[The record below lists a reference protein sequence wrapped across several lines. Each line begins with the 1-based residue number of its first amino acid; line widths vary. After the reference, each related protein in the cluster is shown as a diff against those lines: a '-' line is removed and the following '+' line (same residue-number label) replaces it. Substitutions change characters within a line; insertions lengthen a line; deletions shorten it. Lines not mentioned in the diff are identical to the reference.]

1 MSESAFRDVSRER
14 RLDQDRKRELDNRHK
29 WALGEEEA
37 KGRAK
42 PRPINRPYAA

>member
-14 RLDQDRKRELDNRHK
+14 RLDQDRKREIDSRHK
-29 WALGEEEA
+29 WALGEEET

-42 PRPINRPYAA
+42 PRPINRPYSA